1 MNHKIAVI
9 VAILQLV
16 SWRFVIRYKSWQ
28 EVCRWEIYRIY

>member
-16 SWRFVIRYKSWQ
+16 SWRFVIRYKS
-28 EVCRWEIYRIY
+28 